1 MCKDNKIVL
10 EKKSIGIR
18 VLQNRGKVGK
28 IRVESLREIATNF
41 SFDHLE
47 NDILNC
53 MQDWQYYEMEHTLK
67 LSK

>member
-1 MCKDNKIVL
+1 MCRDNKIVL
-10 EKKSIGIR
+10 GNNLIGIR

-53 MQDWQYYEMEHTLK
+53 MQDLQYYGTHPK
-67 LSK
+67 II

>member
-1 MCKDNKIVL
+1 MYTTT
-10 EKKSIGIR
+10 R
-18 VLQNRGKVGK
+18 MLQNRGKVGK

-53 MQDWQYYEMEHTLK
+53 MQDLQYYGTHPK
-67 LSK
+67 II